1 MMIVRLLEKAES
13 PSVPLVRAGLGVL
26 GLLVVILTGC
36 AFLKAAEKTAGGVP
50 ITNIDQIAGKWAG
63 TRTRG

>member
-1 MMIVRLLEKAES
+1 
-13 PSVPLVRAGLGVL
+13 VRALGVL
-26 GLLVVILTGC
+26 GLLVILTGC
-36 AFLKAAEKTAGGVP
+36 ASLKAAEKTAGGVP